1 MDVILKN
8 NFFFDKETKVL
19 EDKLTTDFV
28 VACKSFGVWVTYGI
42 VCLSNRLL
50 RVFYVDIAEFE
61 DDYYLN
67 VWLKKFPE
75 NTWGLDDDKQAIA
88 IVFDEYPM
96 PY

>member
-28 VACKSFGVWVTYGI
+28 VAYGI

-50 RVFYVDIAEFE
+50 RVLYVDIAEFE